1 MPKSYFK
8 FAGGKHL
15 TRIGA
20 SWFVSYMYYQKVDK
34 THSNWKNI
42 SNPMD
47 RAEKCNKYSIY
58 HKVWINEIVGM
69 NPNRLR
75 RNQLGLSG
83 NDIISMAKILLP
95 KI

>member
-1 MPKSYFK
+1 MPRTYFK
-8 FAGGKHL
+8 FVGGKQL
-15 TRIGA
+15 TNIGA

-47 RAEKCNKYSIY
+47 RVAKCNKHSIY

-69 NPNRLR
+69 NPNRLG
-75 RNQLGLSG
+75 RNLLGLSG